1 MVVRPTTMC
10 SHLGRGE
17 SSPPPL
23 SQPPSNPVF
32 ALGWPY
38 TYHIREISQF
48 PVDVPRV
55 TLMHDMAITEHYA
68 VFLDLPLLFKPERML
83 KGNFPLFY
91 DETQEARFD
100 S

>member
-1 MVVRPTTMC
+1 MR

-17 SSPPPL
+17 YPPL
-23 SQPPSNPVF
+23 PPLLPSP
-32 ALGWPY
+32 LPTPSLPWDDH
-38 TYHIREISQF
+38 TYHTFEISQF

-83 KGNFPLFY
+83 KGNLPIFY
-91 DETQEARFD
+91 VETQEARFD